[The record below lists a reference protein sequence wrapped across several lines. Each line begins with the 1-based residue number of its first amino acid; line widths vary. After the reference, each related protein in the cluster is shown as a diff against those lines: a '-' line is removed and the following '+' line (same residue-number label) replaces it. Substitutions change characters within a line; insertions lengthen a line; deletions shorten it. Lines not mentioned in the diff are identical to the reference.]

1 MVTFETGSTRATVSV
16 PITNDSVIE
25 NNEMFTA
32 LLSSTEADVMTGD
45 GTATITIL
53 DNDG

>member
-1 MVTFETGSTRATVSV
+1 MVTFEAGVTQTTVSV
-16 PITNDSVIE
+16 PITDDSAIE

-32 LLSSTEADVMTGD
+32 SLSSTETNVTIGD

-53 DNDG
+53 DSDG